1 MHLADILCF
10 TTKRTLK
17 RLFKP
22 LKHSLCLFGPDLIK
36 NGKLNV
42 ENEERLNGSKRRG
55 KKKEKWRRE
64 KYYAACQSNNF

>member
-1 MHLADILCF
+1 VQEMHLADILCF

-22 LKHSLCLFGPDLIK
+22 LKHSFCLFGPDLIK

-42 ENEERLNGSKRRG
+42 ENEKLKM
-55 KKKEKWRRE
+55 KKVI
-64 KYYAACQSNNF
+64 